1 MTSLSLHVGN
11 LSSLKRLPPTSR
23 EIFHHG
29 IKVITK
35 NTFVLISFHLK
46 KGQMDSIQ
54 VMQPC
59 KMQVDILEEIQGLL
73 LEGSRVQSFSFIL
86 SPVCMPTCS
95 KLTSCAVY
103 CLLWLSSSLAAP
115 NPFLCCS
122 LLVACK
128 DSVSAML
135 KELFTVLHGITVS
148 PHQIC
153 CVQTLL

>member
-1 MTSLSLHVGN
+1 MIHIISKSIKPLSDLSVPTRGEFVILEKTPSHEQKNISSWDKGDHKEHLCIDF
-11 LSSLKRLPPTSR
+11 LSS
-23 EIFHHG
+23 
-29 IKVITK
+29 
-35 NTFVLISFHLK
+35 K
-46 KGQMDSIQ
+46 KGANELNPGHAT
-54 VMQPC
+54 MQN
-59 KMQVDILEEIQGLL
+59 
-73 LEGSRVQSFSFIL
+73 GSRVQSFSFIL